1 MKYFWSNKATTI
13 PGIIAGLANVLPLFG
28 VPVPPGIVDGIT
40 VVMVVLIGLFSKA
53 QNVTGGSVGQ

>member
-53 QNVTGGSVGQ
+53 QNVTGGGVRQ

>member
-1 MKYFWSNKATTI
+1 MRYFWSNKATTI

-40 VVMVVLIGLFSKA
+40 VVAVVLIGLLSKA
-53 QNVTGGSVGQ
+53 QNVTGGSVRQ